1 MTELLSFLAA
11 IVGSYDVALVVLALL
26 AYLILAPFSYRG
38 QRTIYQIQK
47 SRPAIEKLKG
57 QFNDDKAKLN
67 RAIMALYKERNIN
80 PIGVFVGWVPQS
92 CKFC

>member
-11 IVGSYDVALVVLALL
+11 IVGAYDVALVMLALF

-38 QRTIYQIQK
+38 QRPIYQIQK
-47 SRPAIEKLKG
+47 SRPAIEKLKH

-67 RAIMALYKERNIN
+67 RAK
-80 PIGVFVGWVPQS
+80 GV
-92 CKFC
+92 